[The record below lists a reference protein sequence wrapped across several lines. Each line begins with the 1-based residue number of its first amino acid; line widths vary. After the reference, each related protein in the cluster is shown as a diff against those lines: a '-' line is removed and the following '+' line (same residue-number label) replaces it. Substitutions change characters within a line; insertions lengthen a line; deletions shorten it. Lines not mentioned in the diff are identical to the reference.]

1 MSSRFV
7 TREVAVG
14 MGQGDHEEPQP
25 SVLEISASAQGSRPP
40 SVGVRVGDA
49 PCSQKGDPRLTAE
62 VSGSYLGMNWKL
74 FHKRFRQDFQNGFAF
89 LSLFWLVVTSSF
101 ISLHDFLRELTSGF
115 LSTSL
120 D

>member
-74 FHKRFRQDFQNGFAF
+74 FHKRFASGKTSRMIF
-89 LSLFWLVVTSSF
+89 LFFPFFGWS
-101 ISLHDFLRELTSGF
+101 
-115 LSTSL
+115 
-120 D
+120 